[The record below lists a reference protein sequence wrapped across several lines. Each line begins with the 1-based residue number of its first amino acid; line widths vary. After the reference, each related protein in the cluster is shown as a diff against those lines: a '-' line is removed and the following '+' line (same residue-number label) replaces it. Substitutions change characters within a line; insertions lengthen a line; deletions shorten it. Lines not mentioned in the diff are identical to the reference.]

1 MTIFRLNGYFFLNSE
16 LLNRTVPALI
26 LILLGSSLA
35 AQTEVSPLWRTAL
48 GGAVIS
54 PPSVQA
60 GAAVVLMDSGNVKA
74 LSVQGAALWT
84 YSALGRVS
92 PYLNRSPEGISY
104 FSRTNGVFIA
114 INRVGREL
122 WRRNLG
128 APLSGPVVFG
138 WDGRIFVPA
147 GNRLF
152 CLTIS
157 GRVLWQRNLGTGI
170 ALTPVPDHD
179 GGVMLVL
186 ADAVLL
192 RIGPY
197 GQTMSLRLSAV
208 PKVILPLGPGG
219 EGGRVLLFYLNGGVE
234 FADFRSPDFDRG
246 PLPLPPLEGS
256 PLAAASRGLRAA
268 LLLEGGRLLGLHG
281 LSGEILWSADS
292 RVRPGT
298 KEQPELLYDE
308 RGVYVL
314 SGSGASGFTEDGRQI
329 WHLDLNGTAST
340 PSFGDDGILYSGGE
354 DWIFYAF
361 KLEDRVRHLPQSLF
375 GPPPEGN
382 YGIGAPPPSSWTD
395 NPKRWDET
403 LLEKQLG
410 AIKRDLAE
418 GRMGVQEL
426 EYIAYLMEVAGAG
439 QNPEIS
445 RYSPLAPVKRRV
457 DALQL
462 LALTGS
468 RELVPFLA
476 RIFREDPDPVVKT
489 AAAQAVGAIG
499 ADNDG
504 AALSAFSD
512 QVFYGRS
519 QEQVLIAVASATGAL
534 CRYSGPPLSDLGI
547 RILVSLSS
555 PNRPNYVQNLAKR
568 ELETL
573 RK

>member
-1 MTIFRLNGYFFLNSE
+1 LNGYFFLNSE